1 MAIDLGFGL
10 AFLRAQLC
18 LCGGTMYVLCITQ
31 MQGVARTVMTGSTAI
46 QSLIGFHTL
55 RRPYESL
62 YASVSRLIRANLLN
76 QLEVKR
82 LLPATWIESAFHF
95 SATGARE
102 AASSFSALAGA
113 RAPLSYRTQ
122 VAPWTFDA
130 LEHGP
135 AGLRA
140 CRACLEE
147 GFHSFAMQGELLGQ
161 CPKHGGSM
169 TEHCW
174 HCGAFLRFS
183 GPDCVQHAFRC
194 PQGCS
199 LVIGNLGCL
208 SDCYDRHMERELA
221 RVAWW
226 MRAFRRTIEVESGLG
241 HAIYPPMSDRVALYE
256 STTPSVGLTA
266 ALCRTLLVSG
276 RTALE
281 PHPYLDVT
289 DQSWRLSVDEFEPD
303 ATPEPP
309 EEQAAFDRQAY
320 WTTIPVPFPRRLARW
335 IERNQWEERFPN
347 EAPRLLEADQKG
359 AILPSCIVTNG
370 EINALRSIL
379 TWTDRRIVSSHYQV
393 ALERYLKAAYERRQS
408 LAATPADPRD
418 VQLSI
423 AERVDFLVRIDA
435 RLYRV
440 VGHRVST
447 DQNMIRRWTWAR
459 DPIGNQEQHVGVGWR
474 APPFEG

>member
-1 MAIDLGFGL
+1 
-10 AFLRAQLC
+10 
-18 LCGGTMYVLCITQ
+18 
-31 MQGVARTVMTGSTAI
+31 MTGSTAI
-46 QSLIGFHTL
+46 QSLIGFYTL

-82 LLPATWIESAFHF
+82 LLPATWITSAFHF
-95 SATGARE
+95 NATGARE
-102 AASSFSALAGA
+102 AVSSFSTLAGA

-161 CPKHGGSM
+161 CPKHGDSM

-174 HCGAFLRFS
+174 HCGAYLRFT

-194 PQGCS
+194 PRGCS

-226 MRAFRRTIEVESGLG
+226 MRAFRRTIDVESGLG
-241 HAIYPPMSDRVALYE
+241 HAIYPPMSDRVVLYE

-276 RTALE
+276 RTVLE

-289 DQSWRLSVDEFEPD
+289 DQSWRVRLEEFEPK
-303 ATPEPP
+303 AIAEPQGEWAP
-309 EEQAAFDRQAY
+309 FDRQVY
-320 WTTIPVPFPRRLARW
+320 WTTIPVPSPRRLARW
-335 IERNQWEERFPN
+335 IERNQWEARFPN
-347 EAPRLLEADQKG
+347 EAPRLLETDRKG
-359 AILPSCIVTNG
+359 VMLPSYIVTNG

-379 TWTDRRIVSSHYQV
+379 TGTDGRTASSHYQL
-393 ALERYLKAAYERRQS
+393 ALEHYLKAAYERRQA
-408 LAATPADPRD
+408 LITTPADGKDP
-418 VQLSI
+418 QLCV
-423 AERVDFLVRIDA
+423 AERVDFLVRIHA

-440 VGHRVST
+440 AGHRDST
-447 DQNMIRRWTWAR
+447 DRSMIRRWAWAR

-474 APPFEG
+474 APQFEG